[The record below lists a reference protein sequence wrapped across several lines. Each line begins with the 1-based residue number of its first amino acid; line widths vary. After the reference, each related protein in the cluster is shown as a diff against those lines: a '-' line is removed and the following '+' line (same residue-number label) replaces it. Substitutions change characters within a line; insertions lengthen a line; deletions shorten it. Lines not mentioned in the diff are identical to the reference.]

1 MTDLRALETP
11 LPQSQPPPAEEH
23 RESVPGWLTRRIPS
37 SDKLSPI
44 NQRRLANFK
53 ANRRGYLSL
62 RIFLALF
69 FVTLFA
75 EFLANDRPLLM
86 SYKGELL
93 SPVLTDYPE
102 SKFGG
107 FLAITDYK
115 DPVILDEIKANGWAI
130 WPPISYS
137 YDTINK
143 DYPGRKGGDNLCLG
157 YPAPPPWASS
167 APLCDAPP
175 DQLARFNAIGNRNWL
190 GLDNQGRDVVARVIY
205 GFRISVLFGLILA
218 MLSAG
223 VGVTAGALQGY
234 FGGRTDLIFQ
244 RFLEIWSSVPSLF
257 VLIIISS
264 VLVPGFWTLLGTLLL
279 FEWVNLVGVVRA
291 EFLRARNF
299 EYINA
304 ARALGLSHRKIMWK
318 HMLPNAMVATLTF
331 LPFQLSGS
339 IAALTALDFLGLGLP
354 PGSPSLGELL
364 LQGKRHLEAPWLGLT
379 GFFTVAIDAV
389 AADLHRRGRARRARP
404 PQDVSVGA
412 AMASINRALLDVRD
426 LSVAFGRGTMI
437 AADRVSFRIGKG
449 ETVALVGE
457 SGSGKTVSALS
468 ILKPAA
474 LSGRFASFRR
484 GVVRRER
491 SPEAEAVAAPV
502 GARRPHLDD
511 LPGADDLAQPAAHHR
526 AAGRRGAPRAPAHG
540 REGRA
545 HARAWSCC
553 TRSASASPKSAS
565 TRFRISCRAGSGSA

>member
-1 MTDLRALETP
+1 MDLRALETP
-11 LPQSQPPPAEEH
+11 LPQSQPPPEEEH
-23 RESVPGWLTRRIPS
+23 RRLMPSWLARRWPLS
-37 SDKLSPI
+37 GSDTWTPI

-53 ANRRGYLSL
+53 ANRRGYWSL

-69 FVTLFA
+69 AVTLFA

-93 SPVLTDYPE
+93 SPVLVDYPE

-107 FLAITDYK
+107 FLAVTDYK
-115 DPVILDEIKANGWAI
+115 DPVILDEIAANGWAL
-130 WPPISYS
+130 WPPIRYS

-143 DYPGRKGGDNLCLG
+143 DYPGRKGSDNLCLG
-157 YPAPPPWASS
+157 YPAPPPWSSS

-175 DQLARFNAIGNRNWL
+175 DQLARYNAIGNRSWL

-205 GFRISVLFGLILA
+205 GFRISVLFGLILTL
-218 MLSAG
+218 LSG
-223 VGVTAGALQGY
+223 SLGIMAGATQGY

-244 RFLEIWSSVPSLF
+244 RFLEIWSSIPSLF

-264 VLVPGFWTLLGTLLL
+264 VLVPGFWTLLGTLLV

-299 EYINA
+299 EYVNA
-304 ARALGLSHRKIMWK
+304 ARALGLPHRKIIWK

-379 GFFTVAIDAV
+379 GFFTVA
-389 AADLHRRGRARRARP
+389 LML
-404 PQDVSVGA
+404 S
-412 AMASINRALLDVRD
+412 LLIFIGEAVRD
-426 LSVAFGRGTMI
+426 ALDPRKT
-437 AADRVSFRIGKG
+437 FR
-449 ETVALVGE
+449 
-457 SGSGKTVSALS
+457 
-468 ILKPAA
+468 
-474 LSGRFASFRR
+474 
-484 GVVRRER
+484 
-491 SPEAEAVAAPV
+491 
-502 GARRPHLDD
+502 
-511 LPGADDLAQPAAHHR
+511 
-526 AAGRRGAPRAPAHG
+526 
-540 REGRA
+540 
-545 HARAWSCC
+545 
-553 TRSASASPKSAS
+553 
-565 TRFRISCRAGSGSA
+565 

>member
-1 MTDLRALETP
+1 LTDLRALETP
-11 LPQSQPPPAEEH
+11 LPQSQPPPREEH
-23 RESVPGWLTRRIPS
+23 RERVPAGWLTRRLPS
-37 SDKLSPI
+37 PGNLSPI
-44 NQRRLANFK
+44 NQRRVANFK
-53 ANRRGYLSL
+53 ANRRGYWSL

-69 FVTLFA
+69 VVTLFA
-75 EFLANDRPLLM
+75 EFIANDRPLLM

-93 SPVLTDYPE
+93 SPVLTTYPE

-107 FLAITDYK
+107 FLAVTDYK

-143 DYPGRKGGDNLCLG
+143 DYPGRKGQDKLCLG

-175 DQLARFNAIGNRNWL
+175 DQLARFHALGNTNWL

-205 GFRISVLFGLILA
+205 GFRISVLFGLLLA
-218 MLSAG
+218 MFSAA
-223 VGVTAGALQGY
+223 VGVTAGAVQGY

-264 VLVPGFWTLLGTLLL
+264 VLVPGFWTLLATLLL

-299 EYINA
+299 EYITA

-379 GFFTVAIDAV
+379 GFFTVA
-389 AADLHRRGRARRARP
+389 LML
-404 PQDVSVGA
+404 S
-412 AMASINRALLDVRD
+412 LLIFIGEAVRD
-426 LSVAFGRGTMI
+426 ALDPRKT
-437 AADRVSFRIGKG
+437 FR
-449 ETVALVGE
+449 
-457 SGSGKTVSALS
+457 
-468 ILKPAA
+468 
-474 LSGRFASFRR
+474 
-484 GVVRRER
+484 
-491 SPEAEAVAAPV
+491 
-502 GARRPHLDD
+502 
-511 LPGADDLAQPAAHHR
+511 
-526 AAGRRGAPRAPAHG
+526 
-540 REGRA
+540 
-545 HARAWSCC
+545 
-553 TRSASASPKSAS
+553 
-565 TRFRISCRAGSGSA
+565 